1 MKEEK
6 NFYLKKFLLFLLVT
20 TIIEILISILNFYIN
35 QIPIDVREIF
45 GLLFMYIIFT
55 LLLILYINFISFFYE
70 CCTYIIILCSLMFC
84 WESLKNLEDLSML
97 QISFL
102 LLSLGLFSRIYLW
115 KLHLDKMNKRNSN
128 RKIKIDFSVIENSE
142 EIFYRRI
149 SLKGND
155 KCSDLLSYF
164 KKNYLNEAEDK
175 SNNTYKFYIDD
186 KLIYN
191 ITENGTVEYCQTIDF
206 ELRNFP
212 IRKVLCSK
220 VEITKEHQN

>member
-1 MKEEK
+1 M
-6 NFYLKKFLLFLLVT
+6 
-20 TIIEILISILNFYIN
+20 
-35 QIPIDVREIF
+35 
-45 GLLFMYIIFT
+45 
-55 LLLILYINFISFFYE
+55 FF
-70 CCTYIIILCSLMFC
+70 

-164 KKNYLNEAEDK
+164 MKNYLNEAQDK

-206 ELRNFP
+206 ELGNFP

-220 VEITKEHQN
+220 VEITKEQQN